1 MFTIAVRIDFNICLA
16 IVNAVE
22 VTFTAKPVMLDG
34 RSMVAASIMNTAKHR
49 IMSFLINIV
58 RT

>member
-1 MFTIAVRIDFNICLA
+1 MFTIAVRTDFNICLA

-22 VTFTAKPVMLDG
+22 VTFTAKPVMLAG

-49 IMSFLINIV
+49 IMAFVMNIF